1 MEQWGNPVYHIFML
15 KRIIIGAIVLSLL
28 LLGAVL
34 ILPGLVPTD
43 TYRDRL
49 EADLSRVFAR
59 DVTISGDIDI
69 STFPVLKVETGA
81 ISLSNPEGFPEG
93 KFVDIDSMSAKIRL
107 WPLLRKRVEISGVT
121 LQSPTIRLEK
131 QSDGQV
137 NWAGRSQEETDETGP
152 YKRDGRYTEY
162 DPALALLR
170 VANGT
175 LTYADDATGDTYEV
189 NSINLDLRAPG
200 LDQALSIDGDLGF
213 DGLDTTLN
221 AEIKSPADFLK
232 GMKTEFSAKI
242 ASSEGDINF
251 TGKFLTS
258 EDIAFTGDFDVNTKN
273 PNTLAARFPLPEDYE
288 LPVLTSVS
296 GKGRVEYDANT
307 IAFPT
312 VEADVIGDGINAT
325 FSGAVDLGE
334 GSASAGQFSAKL
346 DDMDILRPYL
356 EKPVE
361 ALNVVSAVDVKANIK
376 WIGSE
381 FDVSNIQTSLSG
393 PDLTAAFT
401 GNAAYKSALSLNGNF
416 EGSSDN
422 FASLIETAGI
432 PQADAAAVKRVS
444 AVGTIALTDGI
455 AKLSNV
461 VATASEGL
469 VNGQYEGDITFGDDL
484 GLEGQFKGEISDLG
498 ALNQALP
505 REIPY
510 SDVVNGISLSSSIRS
525 APEGYVFTGLIS
537 ELTDGLLNGEFK
549 GQLTLGD
556 ASKVSGSLSL
566 AADSLR
572 AVASTQNITLPPS
585 TDVGPILEAF
595 SLSGQVSGTP
605 EKLTFNSGVLK
616 LDNLTGRGDFDM
628 ALTSAKPVLTGN
640 LSINPMDLRP
650 YMAAW
655 SEQNPEG
662 KILPW
667 SEEQI
672 ILSGLNAMD
681 AKVGI
686 DTPSITLDRL
696 ALGVTTG
703 AINLKNGVL
712 SADLEKTKLY
722 GGDASGSFSIA
733 STNGLPTISVD
744 ATVKSVAAQN
754 FFLAMGGFEKI
765 TGTSDLN
772 LSFNGQGQTQADIMK
787 SLTGDGVFNVVKGQL
802 LGLDAGALLSGVDT
816 ALTQRQLPDGL
827 DIGKTT
833 DFNDING
840 TFSLINGRAS
850 LNGFQLQSGAFYM
863 DADGAIDIGEQ
874 SIDVGLR
881 PKLTTGS
888 DLAQFGI
895 PLRFT
900 GGFGAAKPSLD
911 TNLLGEIAKAKAR
924 QKAGNTIRDN
934 LSGPLGGIL
943 GGVISGQDPETGSP
957 AETEPVEEAPPAE
970 TNTPEADAA
979 ESESEDVETPEEQIG
994 NALKDLFGRKKKD

>member
-1 MEQWGNPVYHIFML
+1 ML
-15 KRIIIGAIVLSLL
+15 KRIIIGAIVFSLL
-28 LLGAVL
+28 LLGTVL
-34 ILPGLVPTD
+34 ILPSLVPTD
-43 TYRDRL
+43 SYRDRL

-81 ISLSNPEGFPEG
+81 ISLSNPEGFPER

-121 LQSPTIRLEK
+121 LQSPSIRLEK

-137 NWAGRSQEETDETGP
+137 NWAGQRQEETVETGP
-152 YKRDGRYTEY
+152 YKRDGRFTEY

-175 LTYADDATGDTYEV
+175 LTYVDDATGNTYEV

-200 LDQALSIDGDLGF
+200 LEQALSVDGDLVF
-213 DGLDTTLN
+213 DGLDTAID

-232 GMKTEFSAKI
+232 GMKTGFLAKI

-251 TGKFLTS
+251 VGEFLAS
-258 EDIAFTGDFDVNTKN
+258 EDIAFIGDFDVNTQS
-273 PNTLAARFPLPEDYE
+273 PNTLAERFPLPEGIE
-288 LPVLTSVS
+288 LPALTSVS
-296 GKGRVEYDANT
+296 SQGRLELDAKA

-312 VEADVIGDGINAT
+312 IEADIKGDGINAS
-325 FSGAVDLGE
+325 FSGAADLGE
-334 GSASAGQFSAKL
+334 GAESTGQFSAKL
-346 DDMDILRPYL
+346 DDMTILRPYL
-356 EKPVE
+356 EEPIQ
-361 ALNVVSAVDVKANIK
+361 ALNVVSAVDVKGDVK
-376 WIGSE
+376 WIGNE
-381 FDVSNIQTSLSG
+381 FDMSNIKTSLSG
-393 PDLTAAFT
+393 PDLTASFT
-401 GNAAYKSALSLNGNF
+401 GDAAYRSALSLIGNF
-416 EGSSDN
+416 EGGSDN
-422 FASLIETAGI
+422 FAKLVETAGI
-432 PQADAAAVKRVS
+432 TQPDAAAVKRVN
-444 AVGTIALTDGI
+444 AGGTIALTDGI

-461 VATASEGL
+461 VATVSEGF
-469 VNGQYEGDITFGDDL
+469 VNGQYAGDITYGDDL
-484 GLEGQFKGEISDLG
+484 GLDGQFEGEISDLG
-498 ALNQALP
+498 TLNQALP

-510 SDVVNGISLSSSIRS
+510 SDVVKYISLSSQIRTV
-525 APEGYVFTGLIS
+525 PEGYSFTDLTS
-537 ELTDGLLNGEFK
+537 ELKDGLLNGKFI
-549 GQLTLGD
+549 GQLTLGNK
-556 ASKVSGSLSL
+556 SEISGSLSL

-572 AVASTQNITLPPS
+572 AIASTQNIALPPS

-605 EKLTFNSGVLK
+605 DTLTFSSGILK

-628 ALTSAKPVLTGN
+628 ALTTSKPVLTGN
-640 LSINPMDLRP
+640 LSLDPMDLRP
-650 YMAAW
+650 YMSAW

-681 AKVGI
+681 AKVDI
-686 DTPSITLDRL
+686 DTPSIIMDRL
-696 ALGVTTG
+696 ELGITNG

-712 SADLEKTKLY
+712 SADLEKTELY

-733 STNGLPTISVD
+733 STNGVPTVSVD

-772 LSFNGQGQTQADIMK
+772 LSFNGQGQSQADIMK
-787 SLTGDGVFNVVKGQL
+787 SLTGNGIFKVAKGQL

-827 DIGKTT
+827 GIGKTT

-850 LNGFQLQSGAFYM
+850 INGFQLQSGAFYM
-863 DADGAIDIGEQ
+863 DADGAIDIGQQ

-888 DLAQFGI
+888 NLAQFGI

-900 GGFGAAKPSLD
+900 GGFGSAKPGLD
-911 TNLLGEIAKAKAR
+911 TDFLGDIAKAKAR
-924 QKAGNTIRDN
+924 QKAGDTVRDN
-934 LSGPLGGIL
+934 LGGPLGGIL
-943 GGVISGQDPETGSP
+943 GGVISGQNPETESP
-957 AETEPVEEAPPAE
+957 PENEPVEGTVPVE
-970 TNTPEADAA
+970 TNTPEADAE
-979 ESESEDVETPEEQIG
+979 ESESEAVETPEEQIG